1 MKWNV
6 KEENHPTETVF
17 FIRKGKNVVGI
28 ITGQEHIEG
37 DIEKAR
43 LRANQIIEESEEKV
57 GRGAENDRNN
67 RI

>member
-6 KEENHPTETVF
+6 KEENHATETVF

-28 ITGQEHIEG
+28 ITGKEHIEG

-43 LRANQIIEESEEKV
+43 LRANQIV
-57 GRGAENDRNN
+57 NN
-67 RI
+67 K

>member
-43 LRANQIIEESEEKV
+43 LRANQIVNNKRREEMT
-57 GRGAENDRNN
+57 NN
-67 RI
+67 AKK

>member
-43 LRANQIIEESEEKV
+43 LRANQLIINKGNVE
-57 GRGAENDRNN
+57 
-67 RI
+67 

>member
-6 KEENHPTETVF
+6 KEENNPTETVF
-17 FIRKGKNVVGI
+17 YIRKGKNVVGI

-43 LRANQIIEESEEKV
+43 LRANQIIEESKEKV
-57 GRGAENDRNN
+57 GRGAENAKRS
-67 RI
+67 

>member
-6 KEENHPTETVF
+6 KEENYPTETVF
-17 FIRKGKNVVGI
+17 YIRKGKNVVGI
-28 ITGQEHIEG
+28 ITGKEHIEG

-57 GRGAENDRNN
+57 EVE
-67 RI
+67 